1 MDYPAFAYPSRFAEI
16 SGLPVK
22 EVRKLCS
29 QQIIPNE
36 RTRRGF
42 RIDVEAALTVLQERA
57 ATFAGHKKQRQP
69 VYVQTPRK
77 ARRAQM
83 DFLARLEALKKGC

>member
-1 MDYPAFAYPSRFAEI
+1 MDYPAFAYPSKFAEI

-22 EVRKLCS
+22 QVRELCA

-42 RIDVEAALTVLQERA
+42 RVDVCSAMEVLQNRA
-57 ATFAGHKKQRQP
+57 ATFAGHTKRMPRQAIIS
-69 VYVQTPRK
+69 VPRRSG
-77 ARRAQM
+77 RRAT
-83 DFLARLEALKKGC
+83 DILAAIDAL